1 MQPSTLDPSFYAVS
15 MDQNLTKPTAVKSRT
30 LSPVAIQQSYLP
42 QSYHAPLPAKS
53 YSPSVPYSQR
63 TCTNALGLLD
73 DRDQTLIGLTTQSA
87 TLDATFYGQS
97 PDGTRLKDA
106 NDDKGHIPRDSI
118 SSAYL
123 DQTSQLSGS
132 MSSKVDSNGVT
143 SLRLTDDEWTSNPS
157 SPDRLPSAD
166 LMDRII
172 KSPTDNTIKDA
183 VIESQFTSYQSERT
197 YEAPESSSHGFI
209 QHDPKIQ
216 VVPLAQASDL
226 TPSIACF
233 HGMVSSQTS
242 PSMTDTTPRAAS
254 QRVLDT
260 AAQPDSEWRSLKE
273 MDHIDMA
280 LEPDSPDRLP
290 SSDLMGRLI
299 QTPTDGTINRQFLR
313 QSSLAEGP
321 PELTSEMILNDD
333 AVCQTSL
340 AEISEISLSIVEFHR
355 RQETIATETQLP
367 GGKGGSMLRTL
378 QEMEGI
384 DMMDEPTS
392 PDRLPS
398 ADLMGR
404 LTMSPVEYIEKQFV
418 GYSPHYPGL
427 EPESSSVAALIGVDR
442 QMAVVS
448 LSDASSISPS
458 IANFHQ
464 QGTME
469 PERIGNV
476 LSPLID
482 LSNDR
487 LTKSQAPPTDVSERA
502 VDPSPAVIRGDSN
515 DTSLN
520 STPIPSQALE
530 GKSNGTASDS
540 SGAALTSIAQSLELL
555 EDKFFTSNDEAA
567 SLATEI
573 ASRSSEPSPQSLH
586 APDVLDSAASSSS
599 SNVGQLSP
607 IYAISTDQLGTLS
620 TAKRHPITDENHR
633 ASVNM
638 SHRMS
643 LIRASPSPLPIDLD
657 FVPGAQG
664 EFRLSI
670 WYHNRSRSLTYPFH
684 CPHSSRW

>member
-1 MQPSTLDPSFYAVS
+1 MVSSVSTRLVAYQSPPTDQFPTQSPTFTKSSVNGTRVGLPKQSPVSVHQSYLPEAYHSTHSVSSTHNQTAEPLVSYSLRSGAVNSPSSAGRSQNIIGLHMQPSTLDPSFYAVS

-280 LEPDSPDRLP
+280 LEPDSP
-290 SSDLMGRLI
+290 
-299 QTPTDGTINRQFLR
+299 
-313 QSSLAEGP
+313 
-321 PELTSEMILNDD
+321 
-333 AVCQTSL
+333 
-340 AEISEISLSIVEFHR
+340 
-355 RQETIATETQLP
+355 
-367 GGKGGSMLRTL
+367 
-378 QEMEGI
+378 
-384 DMMDEPTS
+384 
-392 PDRLPS
+392 
-398 ADLMGR
+398 
-404 LTMSPVEYIEKQFV
+404 
-418 GYSPHYPGL
+418 
-427 EPESSSVAALIGVDR
+427 
-442 QMAVVS
+442 
-448 LSDASSISPS
+448 
-458 IANFHQ
+458 
-464 QGTME
+464 
-469 PERIGNV
+469 
-476 LSPLID
+476 
-482 LSNDR
+482 
-487 LTKSQAPPTDVSERA
+487 
-502 VDPSPAVIRGDSN
+502 
-515 DTSLN
+515 
-520 STPIPSQALE
+520 
-530 GKSNGTASDS
+530 
-540 SGAALTSIAQSLELL
+540 
-555 EDKFFTSNDEAA
+555 
-567 SLATEI
+567 
-573 ASRSSEPSPQSLH
+573 
-586 APDVLDSAASSSS
+586 
-599 SNVGQLSP
+599 
-607 IYAISTDQLGTLS
+607 
-620 TAKRHPITDENHR
+620 
-633 ASVNM
+633 
-638 SHRMS
+638 
-643 LIRASPSPLPIDLD
+643 
-657 FVPGAQG
+657 
-664 EFRLSI
+664 
-670 WYHNRSRSLTYPFH
+670 
-684 CPHSSRW
+684 